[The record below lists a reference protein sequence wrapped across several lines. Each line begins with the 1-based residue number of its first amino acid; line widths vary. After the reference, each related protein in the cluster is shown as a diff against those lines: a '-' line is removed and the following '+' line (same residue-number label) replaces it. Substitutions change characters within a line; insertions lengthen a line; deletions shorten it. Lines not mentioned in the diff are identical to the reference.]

1 MSAAR
6 RAAHQ
11 QPGTGYRMI
20 HSAVIR
26 NFRCFEH
33 ATLDHCRRINI
44 IVGNNAS
51 GKTAL
56 LEALFLALGPSPE
69 IAVRFRNWRGYERSL
84 SGTQQD
90 IEEAMW
96 SDLFHGLNRDLAID
110 VEVTGSDRHNRS
122 LTVVYEQSDTF
133 VPITEERSASAWA
146 PSPISFTW
154 IRHDGREVLVR
165 PQFTGAGYHFIG
177 AEHPAL
183 EATFFASTN
192 PYSTAETLKRF
203 SILDKRR
210 GATNVIN
217 DFTAEFP
224 FVRDVDI
231 QPHAGVSM
239 LHADIPTLP
248 EKVPLSAISSG
259 VNKFATLLFAI
270 AAQPRTV
277 VFVDEIENGLYYN
290 RLVSIWKSIYKNCR
304 HSDVQLFASTHSR
317 ECLEALAEACQDT
330 PDDVSLIRTEMIE
343 GAAVLEQFDGSA
355 FFPGVAVGEFR

>member
-1 MSAAR
+1 MSIVEGG
-6 RAAHQ
+6 AHQ
-11 QPGTGYRMI
+11 PEPGCRMI
-20 HSAVIR
+20 DSVVIR

-56 LEALFLALGPSPE
+56 LEALFLVLGPSPE

-96 SDLFHGLNRDLAID
+96 SDLFHGLDRSLAID
-110 VEVTGSDRHNRS
+110 IEVTGSGIHNRRLS
-122 LTVVYEQSDTF
+122 VSYEPSDSF

-154 IRHDGREVLVR
+154 IRHDGVPVR
-165 PQFTGAGYHFIG
+165 VKPQFTGAGYQFVG
-177 AEHPAL
+177 TEHPAV

-203 SILDKRR
+203 SVLDKRR
-210 GATNVIN
+210 GADAVIS
-217 DFTAEFP
+217 DFTREFP
-224 FVRDVDI
+224 FVNDIDI

-259 VNKFATLLFAI
+259 VNKFATLLLAI
-270 AAQPRTV
+270 AAHPRTV
-277 VFVDEIENGLYYN
+277 VFVDELENGILLPTP
-290 RLVSIWKSIYKNCR
+290 RVRMESII
-304 HSDVQLFASTHSR
+304 QEL
-317 ECLEALAEACQDT
+317 
-330 PDDVSLIRTEMIE
+330 
-343 GAAVLEQFDGSA
+343 
-355 FFPGVAVGEFR
+355 